1 MPEGRFLPE
10 HVDFFHFWKI
20 QCQVTCHLSR
30 NASRL
35 SCGEFDP
42 FTINITGYIF
52 MPASLEKP
60 QDCHLQKFLPSP
72 KAEDPGEWV
81 GVGTRYFEKCHSS
94 GCSRCRETRW
104 FPGCSGAWR
113 KPTSLFSPLLLAV
126 SEHCFLL
133 VCPNALGIS
142 FSHRG
147 KR

>member
-1 MPEGRFLPE
+1 MPEQ
-10 HVDFFHFWKI
+10 VDFFHFWKI

-52 MPASLEKP
+52 NACKYGKTTGLSPSN
-60 QDCHLQKFLPSP
+60 FLPLP
-72 KAEDPGEWV
+72 KVEDLREWV
-81 GVGTRYFEKCHSS
+81 GVGTWYFEKCHSS
-94 GCSRCRETRW
+94 GCSRCYETRW